1 MKNWIIL
8 AAGILALSATAA
20 QAQAEGEPT
29 EAAAA
34 RTIRDGIFDSVN
46 GRGWV
51 GEAVML
57 QEGDS
62 IWHHAHFNRYEYRRQ
77 PDGTFE
83 YVDPKDGYRYVMRIV
98 DPTTIE
104 SFSPDHPDNAPV
116 RYVRRNGTGPQAT
129 EIKFGYFKYID
140 PQWADQGL
148 VLSLEG
154 DTIHAATANT
164 VAEYRRQ
171 PDGTFLAPPINGAPG
186 YGLRILNKYTV
197 EIFTPSKPE
206 LAPSRMIRR
215 GDAPATYIAD
225 ARRAGELIEQRHREA
240 EAAWYAEQDRLDAEW
255 LEEQAAIEEELAEQ
269 SVEPASGPNILQGFM
284 KGLSEATAQNQAMER
299 SMDEA
304 IDRGI
309 ADGAAEYARRQ
320 AEIAREEAAK
330 RRADAEHARL
340 VRDQEEAERQ
350 ARLAERRRAEQR
362 LAEQRRAEEYA
373 RQQRAQAEAEN
384 ETRVAAAEPGPAPGS
399 PGSSSSGNRPAGR
412 ALQGFWGP
420 SCERALAGATYTTP
434 GSTFEEVEREETS
447 GGCLV
452 RGYLTLPANTGGAS
466 RQ

>member
-320 AEIAREEAAK
+320 ADIAREEAAK
-330 RRADAEHARL
+330 
-340 VRDQEEAERQ
+340 
-350 ARLAERRRAEQR
+350 
-362 LAEQRRAEEYA
+362 RRAEEYA

>member
-171 PDGTFLAPPINGAPG
+171 LDGTFLAPPINGAPG

-330 RRADAEHARL
+330 RRA
-340 VRDQEEAERQ
+340 
-350 ARLAERRRAEQR
+350 
-362 LAEQRRAEEYA
+362 EEYA